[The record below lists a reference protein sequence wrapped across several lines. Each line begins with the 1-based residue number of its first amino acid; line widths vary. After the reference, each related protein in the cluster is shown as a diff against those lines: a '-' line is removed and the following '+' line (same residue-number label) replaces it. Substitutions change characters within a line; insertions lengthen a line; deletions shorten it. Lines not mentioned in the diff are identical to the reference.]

1 MKKEYLWRKIGQ
13 DWYKKHTEK
22 KTKMKYKYSKK
33 DGERERVSKKEIDEY
48 PNYSIGPILPNFV
61 IDHIINQK
69 YQRFRGGKSYF

>member
-1 MKKEYLWRKIGQ
+1 
-13 DWYKKHTEK
+13 
-22 KTKMKYKYSKK
+22 MKYKYSKK